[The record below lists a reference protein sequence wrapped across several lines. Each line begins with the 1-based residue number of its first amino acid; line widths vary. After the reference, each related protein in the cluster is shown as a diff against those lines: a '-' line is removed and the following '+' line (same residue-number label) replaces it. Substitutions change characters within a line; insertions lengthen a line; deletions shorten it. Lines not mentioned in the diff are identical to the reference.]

1 MTTYSFTIEI
11 DELERHLLES
21 MLGELEE
28 AYQADPSSQS
38 AIRLGRKSKYRLLLD
53 KIKNSKPNLMSSSS
67 FVENEPINLPFKR
80 PT

>member
-28 AYQADPSSQS
+28 LYQADPSNAQVIS
-38 AIRLGRKSKYRLLLD
+38 LGHKSRYQGLLD
-53 KIKNSKPNLMSSSS
+53 KIKRSKPNLMSTSSACM
-67 FVENEPINLPFKR
+67 NEPIILPFSK
-80 PT
+80 

>member
-11 DELERHLLES
+11 DELDRHLLES
-21 MLGELEE
+21 LLGELEE
-28 AYQADPSSQS
+28 KYQADPANELAVS
-38 AIRLGRKSKYRLLLD
+38 LGRKSRYRLLLD

>member
-11 DELERHLLES
+11 DELERHLLEC
-21 MLGELEE
+21 MLKELEE
-28 AYQADPSSQS
+28 AYQADPSNAQ
-38 AIRLGRKSKYRLLLD
+38 AISLGRKSRYQAMLD